1 MSVFIEGDKSLFVSK
16 GAIDRFKKDVKEI
29 KADAIDSSKYLKEG
43 FTFKITSKDNNI
55 TAVIKTDQEVLLEEK
70 RLLLKQ
76 RLNNAKKQRSGE
88 ANKQLESLKRSVP
101 DKLFKSYTN
110 LVKNY
115 QLSNIPAPN
124 DVINN
129 PERFKA
135 QISAIMATKGLVS
148 NDQGMSSALK
158 NYFNTL
164 GKFLGMEDLDMNITN
179 DINNNNFVSNN
190 YERIVTTNNNDTED
204 EDDDAPVLV

>member
-88 ANKQLESLKRSVP
+88 ATKQLESLKRSVP

-110 LVKNY
+110 LVRNY

-135 QISAIMATKGLVS
+135 QISAIMSTKGLVS

-164 GKFLGMEDLDMNITN
+164 GKFLGMENLDTN
-179 DINNNNFVSNN
+179 DTNNISNN

-204 EDDDAPVLV
+204 EDDDKDAPELV

>member
-55 TAVIKTDQEVLLEEK
+55 TAIIKTDQEVLLEEK

-110 LVKNY
+110 LVRNY

-135 QISAIMATKGLVS
+135 QISAIMSTKGLVS

-164 GKFLGMEDLDMNITN
+164 GKFLGMEDLD
-179 DINNNNFVSNN
+179 INNTNNVSNN

-204 EDDDAPVLV
+204 EDENAPELV